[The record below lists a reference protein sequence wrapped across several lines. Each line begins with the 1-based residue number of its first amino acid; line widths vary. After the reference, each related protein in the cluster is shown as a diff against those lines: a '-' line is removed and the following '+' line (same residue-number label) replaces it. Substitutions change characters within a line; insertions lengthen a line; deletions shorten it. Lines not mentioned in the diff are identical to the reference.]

1 MRIWAVLAVVLAI
14 ASQARA
20 APPIEVYGH
29 LPSTENMIISPK
41 GDRMA
46 FIGVT
51 GEERRVFVR
60 QLGGPMLMAAPIGET
75 KVRGLSWADDD
86 HLLIFS
92 TETAHANEMIGEQF
106 EGESLFV
113 ANLKTHKLVAPLA
126 DTSFMPLIEGQ
137 YGVREI
143 GGHTYVFLGLI
154 SAGRGDE
161 VQKPADLYRMDL
173 DSLEPVRVSKGSEHG
188 VDWVVDA
195 GGQVVAEASYNGDT
209 GEWRLYAGAQHDKP
223 LLTVKSD
230 ADAVG
235 VEGLGRSPDS
245 VLVVG
250 VHGEG
255 LPPEEVDLKTGAVTD
270 FLPEHI
276 HVGRIL
282 RDRTTHLAIGY
293 SFDRDHPNVKMF
305 DPVLDA
311 KLQTALHPFAD
322 ERTEYLDGDDG
333 LNRILL
339 HTDGDKDSGAY
350 YLVDLTARKAT
361 ALGYDY
367 PPVGSDDVGAR
378 RMFDYKAADGMALQG
393 VLTLPPGRTPK
404 NLPVIVL
411 PHGGPRAHDGLA
423 FDWWSEAFAARG
435 YAVFQ
440 PNFRGSDGYG
450 AKLLKAGYGQWGRKM
465 QTDITDGLKALAAQG
480 IVDPKRACVMGWSY
494 GGYAAMASIT
504 VQNGFYRCAVA
515 GAGVSD
521 LNTMLEWVLDRSGY
535 RDNEASRYWNL
546 AMGAKGPDD
555 PALHEI
561 SPARLAAKADA
572 PILLIFGKDD
582 TVVPTAQSR
591 EMERALRS
599 AGKPVEVLV
608 LDKEDHWLSRENTRI
623 QMLKAADAFIEK
635 YNPPT

>member
-1 MRIWAVLAVVLAI
+1 MRVWVIWVAVLAFA
-14 ASQARA
+14 APAWA

-75 KVRGLSWADDD
+75 KVRSLSWADDD

-92 TETAHANEMIGEQF
+92 TETAHANAMIGEQF
-106 EGESLFV
+106 EGESLFL
-113 ANLKTHKLVAPLA
+113 ANLKTHKLVAPLV
-126 DTSFMPLIEGQ
+126 DTSFMPLVEGQ
-137 YGVREI
+137 YGAREM
-143 GGHTYVFLGLI
+143 GGHSYVFMGLI

-161 VQKPADLYRMDL
+161 VQKPVDLYRMDL
-173 DSLEPVRVSKGSEHG
+173 DSLDIVRVSKGGEHG
-188 VDWVVDA
+188 VAWVLDA
-195 GGQVVAEASYNGDT
+195 NGQVIAEESYNGEA

-235 VEGLGRSPDS
+235 VQGLGRSPGT
-245 VLVVG
+245 VLVDG

-270 FLPEHI
+270 FLPDHTEI
-276 HVGRIL
+276 GRIL

-293 SFDRDHPNVKMF
+293 SFGRDHPKVKLF

-311 KLQTALHPFAD
+311 KLQKALHPFAD
-322 ERTEYLDGDDG
+322 ERTIYLDGDDS

-339 HTDGDKDSGAY
+339 HTDGDKDSGTY
-350 YLVDLTARKAT
+350 YLVDLTARQAT

-378 RMFDYKAADGMALQG
+378 RMFDYKAADGMDLQG

-411 PHGGPRAHDGLA
+411 PHGGPRGHDGLA

-521 LNTMLEWVLDRSGY
+521 LNTMLEWVLDRAGY

-561 SPARLAAKADA
+561 SPASLAAKADA

-635 YNPPT
+635 YNPPN